1 MDQFI
6 LGSFGVSSIEV
17 MALGKPVL
25 CYIMDQVE
33 INLPEACPIINANL
47 DNLESKL
54 EQLILKYKGIHNPF
68 ICGGSKDT
76 GDDGLPNMIF
86 VAPAM
91 GADGFAIYQ
100 KVKDYSAPS
109 Y

>member
-1 MDQFI
+1 MSQ
-6 LGSFGVSSIEV
+6 STQTTVTIEELQARV
-17 MALGKPVL
+17 
-25 CYIMDQVE
+25 D
-33 INLPEACPIINANL
+33 
-47 DNLESKL
+47 KL

-68 ICGGSKDT
+68 ICGGSKET
-76 GDDGLPNMIF
+76 GDDGLPNIIF

-100 KVKDYSAPS
+100 KVKNYSAPS

>member
-1 MDQFI
+1 MNQPTQTTVTIKELQTRVD
-6 LGSFGVSSIEV
+6 
-17 MALGKPVL
+17 
-25 CYIMDQVE
+25 
-33 INLPEACPIINANL
+33 
-47 DNLESKL
+47 KL

>member
-1 MDQFI
+1 MNQPTQTTVTIKELQTRVD
-6 LGSFGVSSIEV
+6 
-17 MALGKPVL
+17 
-25 CYIMDQVE
+25 
-33 INLPEACPIINANL
+33 
-47 DNLESKL
+47 KL

-100 KVKDYSAPS
+100 K
-109 Y
+109 

>member
-1 MDQFI
+1 MNQPTQTTAT
-6 LGSFGVSSIEV
+6 IEELQARV
-17 MALGKPVL
+17 
-25 CYIMDQVE
+25 D
-33 INLPEACPIINANL
+33 
-47 DNLESKL
+47 KL

-68 ICGGSKDT
+68 ICGGSKET
-76 GDDGLPNMIF
+76 NEDGLPTMIF

>member
-1 MDQFI
+1 MTQLAQPQLNI
-6 LGSFGVSSIEV
+6 
-17 MALGKPVL
+17 
-25 CYIMDQVE
+25 
-33 INLPEACPIINANL
+33 
-47 DNLESKL
+47 
-54 EQLILKYKGIHNPF
+54 EQLEAQVARLEDLIKKYKGINNPF
-68 ICGGSKDT
+68 ICGSGPEK

-86 VAPAM
+86 VAPAI

>member
-1 MDQFI
+1 MSQ
-6 LGSFGVSSIEV
+6 STQTTVTIEELQARV
-17 MALGKPVL
+17 
-25 CYIMDQVE
+25 D
-33 INLPEACPIINANL
+33 
-47 DNLESKL
+47 KL

-68 ICGGSKDT
+68 ICGGSKKT

>member
-1 MDQFI
+1 MNQPTQTTAT
-6 LGSFGVSSIEV
+6 IEELQARV
-17 MALGKPVL
+17 
-25 CYIMDQVE
+25 D
-33 INLPEACPIINANL
+33 
-47 DNLESKL
+47 KL
-54 EQLILKYKGIHNPF
+54 EQLILKYKGICNPF
-68 ICGGSKDT
+68 ICGGSKET

>member
-1 MDQFI
+1 MTQLAQPQSNI
-6 LGSFGVSSIEV
+6 
-17 MALGKPVL
+17 
-25 CYIMDQVE
+25 
-33 INLPEACPIINANL
+33 
-47 DNLESKL
+47 
-54 EQLILKYKGIHNPF
+54 EQLEARVARLEDLVKKYKGIDHPF
-68 ICGGSKDT
+68 ICGGSKEK
-76 GDDGLPNMIF
+76 GEDGLPNMIF

>member
-1 MDQFI
+1 MSQ
-6 LGSFGVSSIEV
+6 STQTTVTIEELQARV
-17 MALGKPVL
+17 
-25 CYIMDQVE
+25 D
-33 INLPEACPIINANL
+33 
-47 DNLESKL
+47 KL

-68 ICGGSKDT
+68 ICGGSKET